1 MANEQDLSN
10 VDKVKHGKMLEFLQ
24 SIKSVEIAGKNVIQL
39 PDGEFAEYVLM
50 EEEYF
55 VNNWLS
61 QFAIG
66 FVNGVNY
73 FDQEGWYRL
82 TDAFTKGVIVLNED
96 KEPVLLIRKFTD
108 IDMSANNR
116 SYLEYHVNK
125 IGANAKFNPNKA
137 EVDTALNT
145 LTEIIQKLT
154 EQNEDYDTLT
164 MMIPWEYYISKGVNF
179 YIMKQLVY
187 IRDNFSYQGVPVKGN
202 DDLLIQIEDIL
213 KRNALKQPVY
223 TKEKELIAE
232 ITGNTFIFYD
242 GEYLVETK
250 NSSSASQK
258 DIDPLVD

>member
-1 MANEQDLSN
+1 MANEQDFGN
-10 VDKVKHGKMLEFLQ
+10 IDKIKHGKMLEFLQ

-73 FDQEGWYRL
+73 FDQEGWFRL
-82 TDAFTKGVIVLNED
+82 TDAFTKGVIVLNAD

-108 IDMSANNR
+108 IDMSSNNR

-137 EVDTALNT
+137 EVDQALGT
-145 LTEIIQKLT
+145 LTEIVEKLT
-154 EQNEDYDTLT
+154 EQNADYDTLT
-164 MMIPWEYYISKGVNF
+164 MMIPWEYYLSKGVNF

-187 IRDNFSYQGVPVKGN
+187 IRDTFSYKGVPVKGN
-202 DDLLIQIEDIL
+202 DELLTQIEDIL
-213 KRNALKQPVY
+213 KRNALKQPILIR
-223 TKEKELIAE
+223 EKELIAE

-242 GEYLVETK
+242 GPNSVETK
-250 NSSSASQK
+250 DSSSAPAK
-258 DIDPLVD
+258 EIDPLVD

>member
-1 MANEQDLSN
+1 MATEQDFEN

-73 FDQEGWYRL
+73 FNQSEWYRL

-108 IDMSANNR
+108 IDMSPNSR

-137 EVDTALNT
+137 EVDQALGT
-145 LTEIIQKLT
+145 LTEIVQKLT
-154 EQNEDYDTLT
+154 EQNQDYDTLT

-179 YIMKQLVY
+179 YIMKQLIY
-187 IRDNFSYQGVPVKGN
+187 IRDNFNYKGVPVNGN
-202 DDLLIQIEDIL
+202 EELLIQIEDIL
-213 KRNALKQPVY
+213 KRNALKEPIY
-223 TKEKELIAE
+223 TKERELIHE
-232 ITGNTFIFYD
+232 ITNGTFIFYD
-242 GEYLVETK
+242 GEHVVETK
-250 NSSSASQK
+250 DSSSASQK
-258 DIDPLVD
+258 EIDPLVD

>member
-1 MANEQDLSN
+1 MATENDFSN
-10 VDKVKHGKMLEFLQ
+10 IDKVKHSKMVDFLQ

-50 EEEYF
+50 EERYF
-55 VNNWLS
+55 VENWLT

-66 FVNGVNY
+66 FVNGINY
-73 FDQEGWYRL
+73 FDQEGWFRL

-108 IDMSANNR
+108 IDMNANNR

-125 IGANAKFNPNKA
+125 IGSNAKFNPNKA

-145 LTEIIQKLT
+145 LTEIVEKLT
-154 EQNEDYDTLT
+154 EQNKDYDTLT

-179 YIMKQLVY
+179 YIMKQLIY
-187 IRDNFSYQGVPVKGN
+187 IRDNFSYKGQPIKGN
-202 DDLLIQIEDIL
+202 EELLIKIEDIL

-223 TKEKELIAE
+223 TKEKELINE
-232 ITGNTFIFYD
+232 ITNNTFIFYD

-250 NSSSASQK
+250 DSPSSQK
-258 DIDPLVD
+258 EIDPLVD